1 MGMGMGAGMENYG
14 YLVGDLS
21 AVAKRAAGFG
31 ARKTAPGTGRRGGR
45 GGRGDAPGAG
55 QRQRRRRPKTQMLGR
70 GYEYMDLED
79 EDTSAGGERV
89 AVGASVKGA
98 GTQGFAGTA
107 AKTGAGQAAGL
118 ATLADDALGG
128 GPRMPMM
135 PGPGAPTQHSIYPT
149 GQSDR
154 PSQSSV
160 ASSA

>member
-1 MGMGMGAGMENYG
+1 MGMGAGMENYG

-21 AVAKRAAGFG
+21 AVAKRAAGLG
-31 ARKTAPGTGRRGGR
+31 ARKTPPLPDCAEAAAVAATPWGP
-45 GGRGDAPGAG
+45 A
-55 QRQRRRRPKTQMLGR
+55 QRQRRRRHKTQMLGR

-79 EDTSAGGERV
+79 EDTPAGGERV
-89 AVGASVKGA
+89 AVGASAKGA

-135 PGPGAPTQHSIYPT
+135 PGTWGA
-149 GQSDR
+149 D
-154 PSQSSV
+154 
-160 ASSA
+160 SAPDLPDGSE